1 MYQIINNYALE
12 QKTDK
17 GDPSGVFKMDKKS
30 TMNAVKSVITQSK
43 KLQGKELDD
52 YANQYFSRTWEH
64 FDVNKEGKLDVLD
77 MPAFMK
83 YVCSDQGMDLDAMTI

>member
-17 GDPSGVFKMDKKS
+17 GEPSGIFKMDKKA
-30 TMNAVKSVITQSK
+30 TMNAVKSVIAQSK

-83 YVCSDQGMDLDAMTI
+83 YVCSDQGMDLDSMTI

>member
-17 GDPSGVFKMDKKS
+17 GDPAGVFKMDKKA

-43 KLQGKELDD
+43 KLEGKELDA
-52 YANQYFSRTWEH
+52 YANQYFARTWEH

>member
-1 MYQIINNYALE
+1 MFQIINNYALE

-17 GDPSGVFKMDKKS
+17 GEPSGVFKMDKS
-30 TMNAVKSVITQSK
+30 ATMKAVKSVIAQSK

>member
-12 QKTDK
+12 QKTEK
-17 GDPSGVFKMDKKS
+17 GEPSGIFKMDKNM
-30 TMNAVKSVITQSK
+30 TLAVVKKVIGQSK
-43 KLQGKELDD
+43 KLEGKELDN
-52 YANQYFSRTWEH
+52 YANQYFSRTWQH

-83 YVCSDQGMDLDAMTI
+83 YVCSDQSIDLDAMTI

>member
-43 KLQGKELDD
+43 KL
-52 YANQYFSRTWEH
+52 
-64 FDVNKEGKLDVLD
+64 
-77 MPAFMK
+77 
-83 YVCSDQGMDLDAMTI
+83 

>member
-17 GDPSGVFKMDKKS
+17 GEPSGVFKMDKKA
-30 TMNAVKSVITQSK
+30 TMNAVKSVIAQSK